1 MIYYRSALQR
11 GAFSFTGIIIVSL
24 PVQTKNY
31 VLGGVIITLIGAIL
45 FSTKAVIAKV
55 IYHQYDISVV
65 SLLTLRMLF
74 SLPFYIGMF
83 VQSYPGYRQLKKS
96 SKQTKGTHTN
106 VFLQCFAIGIL
117 GYYVSSLLDFTG
129 LKFISAGLE
138 RIILFTY
145 PTFTVVFAA
154 LIFKTKITRYQLMA
168 LLVSYAGVALAF
180 AGDIRAGHS
189 ADITTGSILVFA
201 CAITYSLYVLMSGRM
216 IPKMGVSFFTSI
228 SMMSATAGVFVHFL
242 FSGDKLISLTHLPF
256 EIYMFILVM
265 AVFATVVPSLLLSMG
280 LNRIG
285 SSNVA
290 IVSSIGPMATI
301 LQAYWILGE
310 SFGWLQTVGT
320 LLVVAGVLI
329 IGRKVRQ

>member
-1 MIYYRSALQR
+1 MQSKKQSYL
-11 GAFSFTGIIIVSL
+11 
-24 PVQTKNY
+24 
-31 VLGGVIITLIGAIL
+31 LGGVVITLIGAIL

-55 IYHQYDISVV
+55 IYHQYEISVV

-74 SLPFYIGMF
+74 ALPFYIGMF
-83 VQSYPGYRQLKKS
+83 IRSYPGYRQMKES
-96 SKQTKGTHTN
+96 SMQTKGTHTN
-106 VFLQCFAIGIL
+106 IFIQCIAIGIL
-117 GYYVSSLLDFTG
+117 GYYISSLLDFTG

-189 ADITTGSILVFA
+189 SDIATGSVLVFA

-216 IPKMGVSFFTSI
+216 IPKMGVSFFTAI
-228 SMMSATAGVFVHFL
+228 SMMSATAGVFLHFL
-242 FSGDKLISLTHLPF
+242 FSGDSISILTGMPF
-256 EIYMFILVM
+256 TIHMYILVM

-310 SFGWLQTVGT
+310 SFGWLQMVGT

-329 IGRKVRQ
+329 IGRKVKQEKPVVVASVAE